1 MSVDETADNIAH
13 MVSTELPKSEN
24 SAAAIAKPHP
34 DFWYPGGSVILKVG
48 NTKFKLY
55 RSILQRLSAYLSSL
69 FQKEAAYL
77 EVEKGIPNLTIPV
90 YRVSETTADDFA
102 TLLALPLYVSAFHS
116 IAANLNGLLTSV
128 CGVMAGSA

>member
-1 MSVDETADNIAH
+1 MSVDETADNITH
-13 MVSTELPKSEN
+13 MESTKLPKSEN

-34 DFWYPGGSVILKVG
+34 DFWYPGGSVILEVG

-55 RSILQRLSAYLSSL
+55 QSILQRQSAYFSSS

-90 YRVSETTADDFA
+90 YQTSARRRQTTLRLCWPGPKNSCVYLRF
-102 TLLALPLYVSAFHS
+102 
-116 IAANLNGLLTSV
+116 I
-128 CGVMAGSA
+128 